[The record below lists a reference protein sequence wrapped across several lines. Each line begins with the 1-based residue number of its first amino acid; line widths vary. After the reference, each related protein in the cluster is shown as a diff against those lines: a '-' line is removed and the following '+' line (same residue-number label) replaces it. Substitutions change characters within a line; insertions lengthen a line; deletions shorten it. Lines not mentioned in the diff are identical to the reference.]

1 MKLFNDLVIKFERPD
16 WSKNPEMGLIDTIL
30 ERNPSL
36 YSAMATDISKG
47 SKTSEF
53 GRKDTPSVEQVVRA
67 AILKEFKGW
76 TYRDL
81 EYAQSD
87 SRICATFI
95 KLDERDPY
103 SFQVWQKYISKVRV
117 ESLQEFLVNLN
128 RIAIHEGLEDLNAIR
143 TDSTVVETNIH
154 FPTNNSLVWDC
165 IKEAHR
171 LLSKLAEKEGISV
184 RDYTCGAK
192 STFFK
197 INTSKSDKRVALFKK
212 QLTCFTK
219 SIKQV
224 DKFSKKKDYSTIVS
238 ISLVESLERL
248 LPLMQKVY
256 SMTERRELKGEK
268 VPNDEKI
275 FSIYELHTDIIVK
288 GSREIQFGHKIN
300 LTDSK
305 SKLILDCQVLSG
317 NPSDKSLLQD
327 SVDAIIEKYEHIP
340 KSIATDGGYASKRNQ
355 EHVLK
360 KGVVNV
366 VFNKIV
372 GSLKNVTSSKNLAT
386 RLKKWRSGIEA
397 TISNLKRRFNL
408 FRCNWKGWGHYQ
420 AKVLWSVIAYNIR
433 VMTGLVVNALQSQ

>member
-1 MKLFNDLVIKFERPD
+1 
-16 WSKNPEMGLIDTIL
+16 MGLIDTIL

-36 YSAMATDISKG
+36 YSGMSADITKG
-47 SKTSEF
+47 CKTSEF

-76 TYRDL
+76 TYREL

-117 ESLQEFLVNLN
+117 ASLQEFLVNLN
-128 RIAIHEGLEDLNAIR
+128 RIAINEGLEDLNAIR
-143 TDSTVVETNIH
+143 TDSTVIETNIH

-171 LLSKLAEKEGISV
+171 LLSKLAEKEGVRV
-184 RDYTCGAK
+184 RDYTSDAK

-197 INTSKSDKRVALFKK
+197 INNTRADKRVAMFKK
-212 QLTCFTK
+212 QLTRFTK
-219 SIKQV
+219 SINQV
-224 DKFSKKKDYSTIVS
+224 DKFVKKKDYSTLES
-238 ISLVESLERL
+238 IALVAALEEL
-248 LPLMQKVY
+248 LPLMQQVY
-256 SMTERRELKGEK
+256 SMTERKEIKGET
-268 VPNDEKI
+268 VSNDEKI

-288 GSREIQFGHKIN
+288 GSRDVQFGHKIN
-300 LTDSK
+300 LTDCK
-305 SKLILDCQVLSG
+305 SKLILDCQILKG
-317 NPSDKSLLQD
+317 NPSDKSLLQA
-327 SVDAIIEKYEHIP
+327 SVDNIIEKYEQTP
-340 KSIATDGGYASKRNQ
+340 KSVATDGGYASKANQ

-372 GSLKNVTSSKNLAT
+372 GSLKNVVSSQNMAT

-408 FRCNWKGWGHYQ
+408 YRCNWKGWEHYQ
-420 AKVLWSVIAYNIR
+420 AKVMWGVIAYNIR
-433 VMTGLVVNALQSQ
+433 VMTGLVVKALQTQ